1 MNINIYDK
9 LPKEFKK
16 YNINKIET
24 GASKKV
30 FYKIG
35 NEKKSFIYI
44 DFTLEKKDY
53 FDHLKIYKLLSKVN
67 VSIPEIIEKND
78 SNLTMLTEDFGNL
91 RYDSILDKYPLK
103 DLLIYAVDTLIVL
116 KNSINFNNESNLLK
130 YDFNTLKNEIIEL
143 PRFFFPYLKIE
154 NKDLEKEFIDIW
166 SEAYHQIYF
175 EFSSFIHKDFNIN
188 NLILLPEKNSHLK
201 CGVIDYQ
208 SSFWGESSWDLFSL
222 LEDSRIL
229 FDDQYN
235 NYFIK
240 YFYSKTKQTI
250 SLNEF
255 KIRYNFLNCSRQTR
269 LLGRWIKLNKEKNSE
284 LYLNFIYITKKRLR
298 KSLNLLDNNNLTK
311 FYNKY
316 ILK

>member
-130 YDFNTLKNEIIEL
+130 YDLNSCSLFNILKN
-143 PRFFFPYLKIE
+143 P
-154 NKDLEKEFIDIW
+154 N
-166 SEAYHQIYF
+166 
-175 EFSSFIHKDFNIN
+175 
-188 NLILLPEKNSHLK
+188 
-201 CGVIDYQ
+201 
-208 SSFWGESSWDLFSL
+208 
-222 LEDSRIL
+222 
-229 FDDQYN
+229 
-235 NYFIK
+235 
-240 YFYSKTKQTI
+240 
-250 SLNEF
+250 
-255 KIRYNFLNCSRQTR
+255 
-269 LLGRWIKLNKEKNSE
+269 LLG
-284 LYLNFIYITKKRLR
+284 
-298 KSLNLLDNNNLTK
+298 SL
-311 FYNKY
+311 
-316 ILK
+316 